1 MHINV
6 IAAPGLQVPLED
18 KPREYI
24 NDSAAQ
30 PVPDS
35 AYYHRR
41 IAAGELLL
49 ASDSP
54 AEQVEPPTEP
64 TTSTAKPRAKA
75 RTEKPE

>member
-1 MHINV
+1 MNV

-24 NDSAAQ
+24 TDSKARS
-30 PVPDS
+30 VPDR

-49 ASDSP
+49 VGDSP
-54 AEQVEPPTEP
+54 AEQAEPS
-64 TTSTAKPRAKA
+64 TSTAKPRAKA
-75 RTEKPE
+75 RTE